1 MYDIESLYEAS
12 SVADACEALA
22 ADPSAEIIAGGTDVL
37 VKLREG
43 KGAPAHLVSIH
54 ELHDELDGVT
64 LAEDGTVEIGPI
76 TWFHHVTTSPVIQAT
91 VPTLGDAC
99 DTPGG
104 PQLRVSGTIGG
115 NVCTAATSGDS
126 ASTLFAYGALLD
138 VASVR
143 GTRTI
148 PIEEWYAGPG
158 RSHKERDELLVKIR
172 IPRSHYEGFTGH
184 YFKYG
189 KRNALEITTMGCCCL
204 VKLADDKSTI
214 EDIRLAFGV
223 AGPPCAACPWPRPP
237 RRSASSRP
245 AAPTRATP
253 GVRPRSSACSSSRKC
268 RSAPS
273 SMRRAGEGLI
283 SNGHEDPQVHR
294 QRKAGAGGL

>member
-1 MYDIESLYEAS
+1 MYDIESLYEAT
-12 SVADACEALA
+12 SVADACRALA
-22 ADPSAEIIAGGTDVL
+22 ADPTAEVIAGGTDVL

-148 PIEEWYAGPG
+148 PH
-158 RSHKERDELLVKIR
+158 R
-172 IPRSHYEGFTGH
+172 
-184 YFKYG
+184 
-189 KRNALEITTMGCCCL
+189 
-204 VKLADDKSTI
+204 
-214 EDIRLAFGV
+214 GV
-223 AGPPCAACPWPRPP
+223 VRGPRPLP
-237 RRSASSRP
+237 QGA
-245 AAPTRATP
+245 
-253 GVRPRSSACSSSRKC
+253 
-268 RSAPS
+268 
-273 SMRRAGEGLI
+273 RRASRQDPHPAQPLRGLH
-283 SNGHEDPQVHR
+283 GLLLQVR
-294 QRKAGAGGL
+294 